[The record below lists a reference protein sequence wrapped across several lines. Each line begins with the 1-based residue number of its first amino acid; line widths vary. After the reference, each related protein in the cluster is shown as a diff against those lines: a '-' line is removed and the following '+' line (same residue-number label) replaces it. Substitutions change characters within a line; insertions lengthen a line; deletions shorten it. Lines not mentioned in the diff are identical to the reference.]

1 MKGKLPLRS
10 ISIMFPKRRG
20 TGSAT
25 VTAITTRI
33 ADMIL
38 PLAFAQ
44 KVTFGHSCGDRLSRL
59 ALSRFAA
66 PGDLGNAPK
75 FLPHRLFG
83 SSKAGSYSDVG
94 NGFSENH
101 RRQSIIRSEPKFSR
115 RVKRRGCFKLFSVPS
130 WSVWTHLQFAPSAA
144 EHVSHYLEY

>member
-1 MKGKLPLRS
+1 MYVDPHRRHILSETYVSDRHRDHDKNRGYDPSSRVCAKSHAWTLLRRS
-10 ISIMFPKRRG
+10 MIE
-20 TGSAT
+20 AC
-25 VTAITTRI
+25 AITLRG
-33 ADMIL
+33 
-38 PLAFAQ
+38 P
-44 KVTFGHSCGDRLSRL
+44 
-59 ALSRFAA
+59 